1 MGIVYKATNRRTK
14 IKFAIKAIKKQEEEY
29 TKLLKAEAEL
39 LLKIDH
45 PNVSKLFD
53 IYENGAWLFFVQEL
67 CEGGEVFEYVRK
79 KDTLDEREVAAII
92 E

>member
-14 IKFAIKAIKKQEEEY
+14 IKFAIKAIKKEEEEY
-29 TKLLKAEAEL
+29 TKLLKSEADL

-45 PNVSKLFD
+45 PNVLKIFD
-53 IYENGAWLFFVQEL
+53 IYENGAWLFFVEEL
-67 CEGGEVFEYVRK
+67 CEGGEVFDYVRQK
-79 KDTLDEREVAAII
+79 EDLDEREVAGII